1 MISHTHTQQNL
12 TDLTERLHQ
21 HAQQVTGPRQLILEV
36 LRREDHP
43 LTAHQIHGELDCNLA
58 TTY

>member
-1 MISHTHTQQNL
+1 MATHTHTQQNL

-43 LTAHQIHGELDCNLA
+43 LSARQIHG
-58 TTY
+58 